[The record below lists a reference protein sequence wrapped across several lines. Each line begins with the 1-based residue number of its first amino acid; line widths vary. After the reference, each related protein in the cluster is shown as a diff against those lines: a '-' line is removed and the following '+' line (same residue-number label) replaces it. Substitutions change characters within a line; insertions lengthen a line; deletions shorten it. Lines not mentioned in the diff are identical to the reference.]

1 MNEPVGDVSGFP
13 TVEESTTIY
22 LGVVDS
28 LKKGCHH
35 VRELSSDTER
45 SNAIR
50 CQLLQ
55 RQAGSVV
62 SFSDIMTARLQYDV
76 PGLFLIHGNAEVAV
90 SLKVRQ
96 KPSFDRQNLSDSVDI
111 MKFNLTAVERTFF
124 RCLPLTTLVAL
135 HGVKDLRSLNSS
147 NDLPN
152 FNDRLSIM
160 KSAVAIRIA
169 RNRVNSVSN
178 GKHILKV
185 TSIDAEDASILEMSE
200 ARKIMKNGRASTQ
213 HVSAVSLATKSLTT
227 MRQSN
232 LDCPH
237 TTQSTTTR
245 WLATT

>member
-90 SLKVRQ
+90 SLKVRR

-111 MKFNLTAVERTFF
+111 MKLFF
-124 RCLPLTTLVAL
+124 RSLALTTLVAL

-185 TSIDAEDASILEMSE
+185 TTIDAEDASILEMSE

-245 WLATT
+245 WLATI